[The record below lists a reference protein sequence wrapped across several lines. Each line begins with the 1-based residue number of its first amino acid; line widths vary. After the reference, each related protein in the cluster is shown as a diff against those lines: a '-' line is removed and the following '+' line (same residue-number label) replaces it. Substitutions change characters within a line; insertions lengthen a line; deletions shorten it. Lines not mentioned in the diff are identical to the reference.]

1 MRDCGGGR
9 NNQRTHLELHL
20 KDKVVLITGGA
31 SGIGEAV
38 ARAFVGEA
46 AKVAIVDKDA
56 VRGNSLAAELE
67 QVTFIETDLC
77 SEAAC
82 EQAVKTTIGQL
93 GRIDIVVN
101 NAGTNDSVGIEQGVQ
116 AFEASLKRNLFHYYS
131 IVHHAAEQLKANRG
145 NIINIGSK
153 VSETGQGGTSGY
165 AAAKGAINA
174 LTREWAAELA
184 ASQVRVNGVI
194 PAEVWTPMYERW
206 LDQQPDGQAERQR
219 IEKSIPLGNRFTTAE
234 EMANSVVFLASSA
247 ASHTTGQILYVDG
260 GYVHLDRRL
269 G

>member
-1 MRDCGGGR
+1 M
-9 NNQRTHLELHL
+9 ELLL

-31 SGIGEAV
+31 SGIGEAI
-38 ARAFVGEA
+38 ARAFVSEG
-46 AKVAIVDKDA
+46 AKIAIIDKDA
-56 VRGNSLAAELE
+56 DRGNSLANSLAAELDR
-67 QVTFIETDLC
+67 VTFIETDLC
-77 SEAAC
+77 NEADC
-82 EQAVKTTIGQL
+82 EQAVRKTIQQL
-93 GRIDIVVN
+93 DRIDIVVN
-101 NAGTNDSVGIEQGVQ
+101 NAGTNDSVGIESGVQ
-116 AFEASLKRNLFHYYS
+116 AFEASLKRNLLHYYS

-145 NIINIGSK
+145 VIINVGSK

-174 LTREWAAELA
+174 LTREWAVELA
-184 ASQVRVNGVI
+184 PSHVRVNAVI

-206 LDQQPDGQAERQR
+206 LDQQPDGQAERER

-234 EMANSVVFLASSA
+234 EMANSVVFLASAA